1 MWDVLFYEGAK
12 VLFHVALAIFKVP
25 FDLSFYYDTL
35 FFQNTVLVHD
45 LEAHI
50 NSFSSYLSI
59 AVVIGS
65 IRLNWGINFAS
76 NSRFLRLVEIRI

>member
-25 FDLSFYYDTL
+25 SDLSFYYDTL

-59 AVVIGS
+59 ISGHRKHM
-65 IRLNWGINFAS
+65 IKLGYKFC
-76 NSRFLRLVEIRI
+76 FKQ